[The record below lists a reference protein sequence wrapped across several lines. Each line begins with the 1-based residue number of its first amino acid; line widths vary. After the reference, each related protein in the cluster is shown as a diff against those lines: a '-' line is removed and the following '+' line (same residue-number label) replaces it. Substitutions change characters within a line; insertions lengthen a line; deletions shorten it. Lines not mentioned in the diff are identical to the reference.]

1 MLAEKPAPQKF
12 GKRSLRELIGVQVG
26 GLLYYAKPLN
36 RRWRSD
42 NPPYPQAW
50 KCHLRKTV
58 NVNDQVRTVK
68 LLQRR
73 DAFLPGMQPRVDCD
87 LPPREPGAARPNSS
101 NLRREASGIDVPV
114 GF

>member
-12 GKRSLRELIGVQVG
+12 GKRSLRELIGVQVS

-42 NPPYPQAW
+42 NPPYAQAW

-68 LLQRR
+68 LFQRR
-73 DAFLPGMQPRVDCD
+73 DAFLLGMQPRVDVIFHHGN
-87 LPPREPGAARPNSS
+87 LVPPGQLESFAPRSQRH
-101 NLRREASGIDVPV
+101 RRSR
-114 GF
+114 